1 MNTSPA
7 PDQLRAARALLGL
20 EQRAVA
26 RDAGISVATLRRVE
40 AGVAPDDTARR
51 VAEALHRAGVRFIA
65 HGVQLR
71 KHGAVAINERSRR
84 LDEILAQADSIP
96 VIDPSVT
103 EASLYGDDGLPR

>member
-40 AGVAPDDTARR
+40 AGVAPDDTTRR
-51 VAEALHRAGVRFIA
+51 VADALHRAGVRFIS

-71 KHGAVAINERSRR
+71 KHAATAGDRAHR
-84 LDEILAQADSIP
+84 LDEILAQADAVP